1 MHGVTE
7 EQEAEHKAWV
17 DAHYPAKCDCGHA
30 MILAATTHGCES
42 WYCTRCHGCKIR
54 DIPREVWTEP
64 AWSIGANFAD
74 HITNTER
81 IRPIEPAS
89 TLRKCARCG
98 QVFTAKPDGFVDE
111 ALENEIAAHLQR
123 CFVVGDWVRGEW
135 NHGWPI
141 SFEGEVLAKPAMF
154 DAKLVISVRIARS
167 ADFIEGAECRFALDH
182 GDIRRIPRPVQ
193 QPTVGP
199 APREPEPKP
208 DEDENLWREIEKYTL
223 GPRDFWPSRQGG
235 VLIAGPG
242 VTVGTVTVSIVESAP
257 VPTPLFDGITSVAC
271 LNRWRDNRS
280 CIEHG
285 GTPLYDMTPAQITEG
300 KRMFTGTWSAKL
312 RAKLAASAA
321 AERLTVLV
329 DQDPDDIPWR

>member
-7 EQEAEHKAWV
+7 EQEAEHRALT
-17 DAHYPAKCDCGHA
+17 A
-30 MILAATTHGCES
+30 
-42 WYCTRCHGCKIR
+42 
-54 DIPREVWTEP
+54 
-64 AWSIGANFAD
+64 
-74 HITNTER
+74 ER
-81 IRPIEPAS
+81 IPIGP
-89 TLRKCARCG
+89 TVLYKCARCG
-98 QVFTAKPDGFVDE
+98 QVLEPVNRAVLDE
-111 ALENEIAAHLQR
+111 HHNR
-123 CFVVGDWVRGEW
+123 CFVVGDYVRWEYGPSQPENWVDGKLLSIDANVCQIDVTAMGEDR
-135 NHGWPI
+135 PI
-141 SFEGEVLAKPAMF
+141 HFQLGPTTLSLCGGKTLRH
-154 DAKLVISVRIARS
+154 IQ
-167 ADFIEGAECRFALDH
+167 
-182 GDIRRIPRPVQ
+182 RPVQ

-208 DEDENLWREIEKYTL
+208 DEDENLWRDIEKYTL
-223 GPRDFWPSRQGG
+223 GPRDFWPLHQGG

-321 AERLTVLV
+321 AERLTVYV